1 MKRLLFNKWLW
12 GGLGIAGLAV
22 AIVFFSGKQSGGEL
36 RRDIASAERKDLLIK
51 VTVAGTV
58 IPHKRTVFTPAYSGY
73 VRKLYVSVGDK
84 VVTGA
89 PVVSL
94 AQSPNGG
101 DVGFPMRAP
110 FGGSV
115 VQVLKSEGE
124 YVEEKGE
131 GNAIVR
137 IDDLSRLFVVSE
149 VPENDIG
156 RIRLGQE
163 VMIKV
168 NAVLDRSYKGVIR
181 EIALAAKEKKEWR
194 RSGDGVEFEVRIEIT
209 DQDAQVKPG
218 MSSIV
223 DIITDKR
230 ERVLALQQEFVEKNG
245 NAYQVTLADGKKRE
259 VQVGVQNAELFEI
272 RGGLQEGE
280 KVKMVDFLAIPSVK

>member
-1 MKRLLFNKWLW
+1 MKRFLFSKWLW
-12 GGLGIAGLAV
+12 RGLGIAGLAV
-22 AIVFFSGKQSGGEL
+22 AIVFFSGKQGGGEL

-156 RIRLGQE
+156 RVRLGQE